1 MPTAPS
7 NSTER
12 LVIFRSYVLA
22 IEQKTLALWGN
33 DQSASC
39 FDRAVNALRACLKD
53 LHDLEKDGDC
63 QKKKG
68 GVQGEP
74 DCRDYYEQC
83 SDGVCRIWCS

>member
-22 IEQKTLALWGN
+22 IEQKTLALWAN
-33 DQSASC
+33 DQDARC
-39 FDRAVNALRACLKD
+39 FDRAVNALRTCVKA
-53 LHDLEKDGDC
+53 LHDLERNGDC
-63 QKKKG
+63 QKKKT

-83 SDGVCRIWCS
+83 NDGVCRIWCS